1 MRALLL
7 LGLVTLAVAQR
18 GRPSPCSDGVTLL
31 FHIIIENNCFP
42 FVTILYNLRG
52 GQPVLMDQGP
62 RGHQG
67 ASEVPPPAGRFTHST
82 THSPTHPPKCT
93 SGSTLFFKLISVLH
107 NSFTPR
113 LSRAT
118 FLNNHFFFFYPS
130 YSIHIRSCKKPF
142 SATEAPQFARTEAP
156 PRSPTG
162 LPGVDPAL
170 MEGSFQLIAFLILW
184 TMQS

>member
-67 ASEVPPPAGRFTHST
+67 ASEVPPPAGRFNHPP
-82 THSPTHPPKCT
+82 THSPACQVQ
-93 SGSTLFFKLISVLH
+93 LFPSNLFLCFIIVLLQDY
-107 NSFTPR
+107 PGP
-113 LSRAT
+113 T
-118 FLNNHFFFFYPS
+118 FLNNHPS
-130 YSIHIRSCKKPF
+130 ISSSFTLHIRSCKKPF

-156 PRSPTG
+156 PRSLTS

-170 MEGSFQLIAFLILW
+170 MEGSFQFLVFLILW